1 MVATAAAV
9 FVATIRYNIIAK
21 YAKRDQSKGAYIKC
35 YADLVGQLCW
45 KPFPIHTKMRERTK
59 TFWPI
64 NIGKIY

>member
-35 YADLVGQLCW
+35 YADLVGQLC
-45 KPFPIHTKMRERTK
+45 
-59 TFWPI
+59 
-64 NIGKIY
+64 